1 MKEFEAILKC
11 INDKLA
17 DNEKMLEYYI
27 DESINI
33 KTRNLKLEE
42 ENKSLKEENEQL
54 KKRNEACEDEIF
66 ELKRAIEILKA
77 KVNELE
83 KF

>member
-1 MKEFEAILKC
+1 MENYEAIFKC

-17 DNEKMLEYYI
+17 DNEKMISFYI

-33 KTRNLKLEE
+33 KARNLKLEE

-54 KKRNEACEDEIF
+54 KAEIKT
-66 ELKRAIEILKA
+66 LK
-77 KVNELE
+77 NS
-83 KF
+83 